1 MIRSWTTCGTRRAS
15 GASSS
20 GWGSRTDEPSTPTHR
35 PAPQAVQEPP
45 WQWGRSV
52 FSGIARLSGGSSLQ
66 PFHMDLQPW
75 LPMSTCIS
83 HESRVPPS
91 YERCRARYP
100 PGRQSSPNRPLRVS
114 RHGQGTEVTFGL
126 SPRYGILTARDAH
139 GWFLWMMRFEVETN
153 QVFAL
158 ERRLLPMEPQCAQ
171 REFHDRKPRSGIGAS
186 LLQAGYTWSKIQHC
200 HRLAQSRQ
208 HCFALSM

>member
-1 MIRSWTTCGTRRAS
+1 MSAVERVTRRV
-15 GASSS
+15 GNPRLTVRCEYPDT
-20 GWGSRTDEPSTPTHR
+20 GR
-35 PAPQAVQEPP
+35 AP
-45 WQWGRSV
+45 
-52 FSGIARLSGGSSLQ
+52 
-66 PFHMDLQPW
+66 
-75 LPMSTCIS
+75 
-83 HESRVPPS
+83 
-91 YERCRARYP
+91 
-100 PGRQSSPNRPLRVS
+100 
-114 RHGQGTEVTFGL
+114 TEVTFGL

-171 REFHDRKPRSGIGAS
+171 REFHDRKPRLGIGAS